1 MGKALVKLGLWL
13 QRVWRKTLCKWN
25 WLVSKL
31 IIEVKECPVSQCL
44 CKNKIQF
51 EDRNKP
57 LGTDW
62 PKYGS

>member
-1 MGKALVKLGLWL
+1 MIASSERFGDKRMLVF
-13 QRVWRKTLCKWN
+13 
-25 WLVSKL
+25 
-31 IIEVKECPVSQCL
+31 PDL

-57 LGTDW
+57 LVPDW